1 MIYPVR
7 RGGLIPFR
15 GAITPV
21 RGTREVIEMKR
32 RDLLLLAAGAAVT
45 RNPASAAPNAPRVGF
60 VQLGSRQESGR
71 LLDAFR
77 DGLSALGW
85 TDGNNIL
92 VLDRWPEE
100 RAEQLPAIVKE
111 LIGSGVAILVTGGTP
126 ATLAAKRAGATMPT
140 VLVGVDDPVALGVV
154 ASLAHPGGNVT
165 GLSLSSPE
173 VIAKRLQLLQELVP
187 RLRRV
192 AVIVRGDPGI
202 EQKLQ
207 DIRANAAQLK
217 IEPLMLQAASGTAL
231 ELAFARL
238 RGERCEAVY
247 VASGPLGPAKR
258 AQLIAL
264 AAESRLPAI
273 YSFRVFPVDGGLM
286 SFGADYRDLFDRAA
300 GFVDKILKGAKP
312 ADLPV
317 EPPRKFDLTVNLKT
331 ASALGLEIPPALLA
345 RADEAIE

>member
-1 MIYPVR
+1 MR
-7 RGGLIPFR
+7 
-15 GAITPV
+15 
-21 RGTREVIEMKR
+21 R
-32 RDLLLLAAGAAVT
+32 RDLLLLAAGAAIT
-45 RNPASAAPNAPRVGF
+45 RDPASAHAEAPRIGL
-60 VQLGSRQESGR
+60 VQVGSRQGDQG

-77 DGLSALGW
+77 EALSALGW
-85 TDGNNIL
+85 TDGSNIAI
-92 VLDRWPEE
+92 VDRWAEE
-100 RAEQLPAIVKE
+100 RAEQLPGIVKE
-111 LIGSGVAILVTGGTP
+111 LIGSGVAVLVTGGTP
-126 ATLAAKRAGATMPT
+126 ATLAAKRATATIPI

-154 ASLAHPGGNVT
+154 ASLAQPRGNVT
-165 GLSLSSPE
+165 GLSLSSSE

-187 RLRRV
+187 GLRRV

-207 DIRANAAQLK
+207 DIRADAAQMK
-217 IEPLMLQAASGTAL
+217 VEPLMLQATTGTAL

-258 AQLIAL
+258 AELIAL

-286 SFGADYRDLFDRAA
+286 SFGADYRDLFGRAA

-331 ASALGLEIPPALLA
+331 AGTLGLEIPPTLLA
-345 RADEAIE
+345 RADEVIE

>member
-1 MIYPVR
+1 MR
-7 RGGLIPFR
+7 
-15 GAITPV
+15 
-21 RGTREVIEMKR
+21 R
-32 RDLLLLAAGAAVT
+32 RDLLLLAAGTAT
-45 RNPASAAPNAPRVGF
+45 TWNPASADAPRIGF
-60 VQLGSRQESGR
+60 VQVGSRQDNQG

-77 DGLSALGW
+77 EALAALGW
-85 TDGNNIL
+85 TDGSNIAI
-92 VLDRWPEE
+92 VDRWAEE
-100 RAEQLPAIVKE
+100 RAEQLPGIVKE

-126 ATLAAKRAGATMPT
+126 ATLAANRASATIPI

-154 ASLAHPGGNVT
+154 ASLAQPRGNAT

-207 DIRANAAQLK
+207 DIRVDAAQMK
-217 IEPLMLQAASGTAL
+217 IEPLMLQAATGTAL

-258 AQLIAL
+258 AEIIAL
-264 AAESRLPAI
+264 AADSRLPAM
-273 YSFRVFPVDGGLM
+273 YSFRVFPVGGGLM
-286 SFGADYRDLFDRAA
+286 SFGADYGDLYRRAA
-300 GFVDKILKGAKP
+300 GYVDKILRGAKP

-317 EPPRKFDLTVNLKT
+317 EPPRKFDLIVNLKT
-331 ASALGLEIPPALLA
+331 AGALGLTIPPTLLA
-345 RADEAIE
+345 RADEVIK

>member
-1 MIYPVR
+1 MR
-7 RGGLIPFR
+7 
-15 GAITPV
+15 
-21 RGTREVIEMKR
+21 R
-32 RDLLLLAAGAAVT
+32 RDLLLLAAGAAIT
-45 RNPASAAPNAPRVGF
+45 RNPASAETKAPRIGF
-60 VQLGSRQESGR
+60 VQLGSRQESGS

-77 DGLSALGW
+77 EGLSALGW
-85 TDGNNIL
+85 TEGNNIM
-92 VLDRWPEE
+92 VLDRWAEE
-100 RAEQLPAIVKE
+100 RAEQLPGIVKE
-111 LIGSGVAILVTGGTP
+111 LIGSGVAVLVTGGTP
-126 ATLAAKRAGATMPT
+126 ATLAAKRAGATIPI

-154 ASLAHPGGNVT
+154 TSLAQPRGNVT

-192 AVIVRGDPGI
+192 AVIVRGDAGI

-207 DIRANAAQLK
+207 DIRANAAQMK
-217 IEPLMLQAASGTAL
+217 IEPLMLQAATGTAL

-247 VASGPLGPAKR
+247 VASGPLGPVKR

-286 SFGADYRDLFDRAA
+286 SFGADYRDLFGRAA
-300 GFVDKILKGAKP
+300 GFVDKILKGANP
-312 ADLPV
+312 AELPV
-317 EPPRKFDLTVNLKT
+317 EPPSKFDLIVNSKT
-331 ASALGLEIPPALLA
+331 ASALGLTIPPTLLA
-345 RADEAIE
+345 RADEVIE